1 MSNEVIT
8 GTTRV
13 CGLIASPVGHTM
25 SPAMHNAAFRS
36 LGLDYVYV
44 PFLVEP
50 ADLPNALDGL
60 RALNI
65 SGFNVSIPHKVTC
78 IPFLDGLDSLAEHIG
93 AVNTVVNAGGELR
106 GYNTD
111 AEGFLRSLTSRNIT
125 VARRNVVIVGA
136 GGAARAVAY
145 ILAREHAY
153 LTLLNRTPAAAET
166 LADMIEDDFGQRVPF
181 FALEEAALEEALE
194 DAHLLVNTT
203 SVGMSP
209 DSGTSPVPA
218 RLLRADLTVCD
229 IVYNPVK
236 TALLAAA
243 EAAGAVTVSGA
254 DMLAWQ
260 GALAFQ
266 LWTGVTAPFELMRD
280 TVLDLLRGHED

>member
-125 VARRNVVIVGA
+125 VTRRNVVIVGA

-218 RLLRADLTVCD
+218 RLLRADLAVCD

-266 LWTGVTAPFELMRD
+266 LCTGVTAPFELMRD

>member
-8 GTTRV
+8 GRTRV
-13 CGLIASPVGHTM
+13 CGLIASPVAHTM

-50 ADLPNALDGL
+50 VDLPNALDGL
-60 RALNI
+60 RALNVR
-65 SGFNVSIPHKVTC
+65 GFNVSIPHKVTC
-78 IPFLDGLDSLAEHIG
+78 IPFLDGLDTLAEHIG
-93 AVNTVVNAGGELR
+93 AVNTVVNNEGEMR

-111 AEGFLRSLTSRNIT
+111 AEGFLRSLTERHIP
-125 VARRNVVIVGA
+125 VAQRNVVIVGA

-145 ILAREHAY
+145 VLAREGAC
-153 LTLLNRTPAAAET
+153 LTVLNRTPAAAGG
-166 LADMIEDDFGQRVPF
+166 LAEMMEDDFGRRVPYY
-181 FALEEAALEEALE
+181 ALEDGALEEALR
-194 DAHLLVNTT
+194 DAHILVNTT

-209 DSGTSPVPA
+209 DNLSSPVPA

-243 EAAGAVTVSGA
+243 ETAGAATVSGVE
-254 DMLAWQ
+254 MLAWQ
-260 GALAFQ
+260 GALGFQ
-266 LWTGVTAPFELMRD
+266 LWTGAAAPFDLMRA
-280 TVLDLLRGHED
+280 TVLDLLRDRED